1 MSTLTGQQSFEAGFL
16 SPADET
22 LVQPA
27 SIDVRLDRHFL
38 SFPRKPHGGV
48 LDPAVEPPELF
59 PTYVPRG
66 DAFRLYPGTFVLA
79 CTFEVISLP
88 GDVCAQFAGKSSL
101 ARLGLGVHVTA
112 GFIDPGFTGQ
122 ITIELANVNTVA
134 IMLHPGMKIGQIVFE
149 RLEQPAGVLYG
160 QAGNNYQGQRGPT
173 PYRGY
178 RNFRSGL
185 PDD

>member
-1 MSTLTGQQSFEAGFL
+1 MSTLTGQQAFEAGFL

-27 SIDVRLDRHFL
+27 SIDVRLDRHLLTFTQL
-38 SFPRKPHGGV
+38 SYGPI
-48 LDPAVEPPELF
+48 DPARQQPPLT
-59 PTYVPRG
+59 PVTIPDG
-66 DAFRLYPGTFVLA
+66 GAFALLPGHLVLA
-79 CTFEVISLP
+79 CTWETISLP
-88 GDVCAQFAGKSSL
+88 ADVCATFAGKSSL
-101 ARLGLGVHVTA
+101 GRLGLGVHVTA

-122 ITIELANVNTVA
+122 ITIELANVNAVP

-149 RLEQPAGVLYG
+149 RLEQPASVLYG
-160 QAGNNYQGQRGPT
+160 HAGNNYQGQRGPT